1 MNNRLCRWGE
11 TAGNICGV
19 GVKNPYVTHTL
30 TLSFINTAC
39 AGETL
44 GSVTQKRLSAAA
56 LLVLFL
62 KTSSFFFFFSI
73 REALNIDSDALV
85 ISCT

>member
-62 KTSSFFFFFSI
+62 KTSSFFFSFFPSGKH
-73 REALNIDSDALV
+73 
-85 ISCT
+85 